1 MYFLIVDDELLE
13 KNNDIWNKVSNSI
26 KKDFDRES
34 ISEHFWKPK

>member
-13 KNNDIWNKVSNSI
+13 KNNDIWSNSI